1 MAKSTTPPTCPSW
14 CAQQHPTSLVQ
25 VTHAR
30 QIAEFGTDAGLTV
43 DVILFQHNEPGQIRP
58 AVVRLITNTRTDTS
72 VTDLEVEIAAHLGHV
87 LTLMSRHPL
96 GAALTTAAATLLGAA
111 E

>member
-1 MAKSTTPPTCPSW
+1 MHNATTCPSW
-14 CAQQHPTSLVQ
+14 CARQHATSPLR

-43 DVILFQHNEPGQIRP
+43 DVILFQYDEPGQIRP
-58 AVVRLITNTRTDTS
+58 AAVRLITNTRTDTS
-72 VTDLEVEIAAHLGHV
+72 VTDLDVEVAAHLGHV
-87 LTLMSRHPL
+87 LTLMNRHPL